1 MANKKIYVVRKG
13 RKTGMF
19 STWAEC
25 QKQETGYSGAEYKS
39 FASMEDARAF
49 LAIQGEADGSAAG
62 NDNGKREAKMQPT
75 GDYREYLREPGTAVA
90 YVDGSYD
97 KASGDFSCGVVFLY
111 EGQEKHYGKRYS
123 DRELAAMRNVAGE
136 IKGSETA
143 MKIALENGVE
153 KLVIYHDYEGIAKW
167 CNGAWKANK
176 EGTKAYQAYYQEV
189 RKRLPIVFVKV
200 KGHSG
205 DRYNDVADELAK
217 NALFSAK

>member
-25 QKQETGYSGAEYKS
+25 QKQITGFSGAEYKG
-39 FASMEDARAF
+39 FTDLDAAREF
-49 LAIQGEADGSAAG
+49 LAGGEGSLPFGNSAG
-62 NDNGKREAKMQPT
+62 VEGSGEGTASLS
-75 GDYREYLREPGTAVA
+75 EYLREPGTAVA

-97 KASGDFSCGVVFLY
+97 KVSGDFSCGVVFLY
-111 EGQEKHYGKRYS
+111 GGQEEHFNERYS
-123 DRELAAMRNVAGE
+123 DRGLAAMRNVAGE

-143 MKIALENGVE
+143 MRIALDKGAE

-189 RKRLPIVFVKV
+189 SKRLPIAFVKV

-217 NALFSAK
+217 HALFSVK